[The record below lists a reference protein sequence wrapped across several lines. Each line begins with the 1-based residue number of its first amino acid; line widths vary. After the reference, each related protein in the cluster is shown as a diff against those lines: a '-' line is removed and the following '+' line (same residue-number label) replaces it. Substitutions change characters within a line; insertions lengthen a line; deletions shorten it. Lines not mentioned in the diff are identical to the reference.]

1 MERAEARC
9 QRVLDLGRVVEIDGL
24 DVDGAASLSA
34 LDDSRIRSRPR
45 ARSSRAVSRP
55 MPLEPP
61 TTRAAAI
68 RIIAVL
74 EGAMLMARSLGDN
87 AVFEAAA
94 AGASLSC

>member
-1 MERAEARC
+1 
-9 QRVLDLGRVVEIDGL
+9 
-24 DVDGAASLSA
+24 
-34 LDDSRIRSRPR
+34 
-45 ARSSRAVSRP
+45 

-94 AGASLSC
+94 AGVSLSC